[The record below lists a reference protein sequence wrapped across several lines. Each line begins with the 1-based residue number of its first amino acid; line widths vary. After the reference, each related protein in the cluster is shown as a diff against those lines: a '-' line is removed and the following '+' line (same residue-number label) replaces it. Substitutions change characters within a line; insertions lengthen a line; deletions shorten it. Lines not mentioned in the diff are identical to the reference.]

1 MNARKKFEILID
13 RAVEDSTPGVD
24 VTAGVMAT
32 LASRRRKEAFISERP
47 MMWVAAIS
55 SAGAVPAAM
64 AAVLVYYSWGG
75 PMTELMDSIS
85 WVTQ

>member
-1 MNARKKFEILID
+1 MNAKKKFEILMD
-13 RAVEDSTPGVD
+13 RALDDAAPGVD
-24 VTAGVMAT
+24 VTAGVMGV
-32 LASRRRKEAFISERP
+32 LAGRQQKDAFISERP

-55 SAGAVPAAM
+55 SAVAVPAAM

-75 PMTELMDSIS
+75 PMTELLDTIS